1 MESMSLIKYLRI
13 YYGVNISKKNGKLT
27 HNLIKKNMPF
37 VKRCNFDYSL
47 SNRDMLMCG
56 EIVMVYDDTGA
67 VLPYMV
73 PEKRYV
79 TYCDETDVIE
89 EPPHK
94 YITLEEAK
102 KLPDYLLIEELHHS
116 KHKRNRYKKLRDE
129 LLYER
134 GRAGVKKFK
143 SERSLEKLNDTL
155 DEEFDM
161 YPDISERERT
171 MIKSRTRHV
180 RR

>member
-102 KLPDYLLIEELHHS
+102 ELPDHLLIKELHNS
-116 KHKRNRYKKLRDE
+116 KPMISRYKKLREE

-134 GRAGVKKFK
+134 GHAKAKG
-143 SERSLEKLNDTL
+143 
-155 DEEFDM
+155 
-161 YPDISERERT
+161 Y
-171 MIKSRTRHV
+171 KSRKRKLEG
-180 RR
+180 RE

>member
-13 YYGVNISKKNGKLT
+13 YYGVNINKKNEKLT

-37 VKRCNFDYSL
+37 VKRCDFDYSL

-67 VLPYMV
+67 VLPYIV
-73 PEKRYV
+73 PEERYV
-79 TYCDETDVIE
+79 TYCQETDVIE

-102 KLPDYLLIEELHHS
+102 NYRIT
-116 KHKRNRYKKLRDE
+116 Y
-129 LLYER
+129 
-134 GRAGVKKFK
+134 
-143 SERSLEKLNDTL
+143 
-155 DEEFDM
+155 
-161 YPDISERERT
+161 
-171 MIKSRTRHV
+171 
-180 RR
+180 

>member
-67 VLPYMV
+67 VLPYIV
-73 PEKRYV
+73 PEERYV
-79 TYCDETDVIE
+79 TYCQETEVTE
-89 EPPHK
+89 NLPHE
-94 YITLEEAK
+94 YMPLEEAK
-102 KLPDYLLIEELHHS
+102 KLPDHLLIEEL
-116 KHKRNRYKKLRDE
+116 RNSIPMISRYKKLREE

-134 GRAGVKKFK
+134 GHAKAKG
-143 SERSLEKLNDTL
+143 
-155 DEEFDM
+155 
-161 YPDISERERT
+161 Y
-171 MIKSRTRHV
+171 KSRKRKLEG
-180 RR
+180 RE

>member
-134 GRAGVKKFK
+134 GRAGVKIFK

-171 MIKSRTRHV
+171 MIK
-180 RR
+180 

>member
-1 MESMSLIKYLRI
+1 MESMSLIKYLRM
-13 YYGVNISKKNGKLT
+13 YYGVNISKRQGKLT
-27 HNLIKKNMPF
+27 HKLIKKNMPF
-37 VKRCNFDYSL
+37 VKRCEFDYLL

-56 EIVMVYDDTGA
+56 EIIMVYDDTGA

-134 GRAGVKKFK
+134 WRAGVKIFK

>member
-1 MESMSLIKYLRI
+1 MESMSLIKYLRM
-13 YYGVNISKKNGKLT
+13 YYGVNISKRQGKLT
-27 HNLIKKNMPF
+27 HKLIKKNMPF
-37 VKRCNFDYSL
+37 VKRCEFDYLL

-56 EIVMVYDDTGA
+56 EIIMVYDDTGA

-116 KHKRNRYKKLRDE
+116 KHKRNRYKKLREE

-134 GRAGVKKFK
+134 GHAETKR
-143 SERSLEKLNDTL
+143 
-155 DEEFDM
+155 
-161 YPDISERERT
+161 Y
-171 MIKSRTRHV
+171 KSRKRKLEG
-180 RR
+180 RE

>member
-134 GRAGVKKFK
+134 GRAGVKIFK
-143 SERSLEKLNDTL
+143 SERSLET
-155 DEEFDM
+155 
-161 YPDISERERT
+161 SECR
-171 MIKSRTRHV
+171 V
-180 RR
+180 Y

>member
-67 VLPYMV
+67 VLPYIV
-73 PEKRYV
+73 PEERYV
-79 TYCDETDVIE
+79 TYCQETEVTE
-89 EPPHK
+89 NLPHE
-94 YITLEEAK
+94 YMPLEEAK
-102 KLPDYLLIEELHHS
+102 KLPDHLLIEEL
-116 KHKRNRYKKLRDE
+116 RNSRPMISRYKKLREE

-134 GRAGVKKFK
+134 GRAETK
-143 SERSLEKLNDTL
+143 R
-155 DEEFDM
+155 
-161 YPDISERERT
+161 Y
-171 MIKSRTRHV
+171 KSRKRKLEG
-180 RR
+180 RE

>member
-67 VLPYMV
+67 VLPYIV
-73 PEKRYV
+73 PEERYV

-102 KLPDYLLIEELHHS
+102 KLPDYLLIEELHNS
-116 KHKRNRYKKLRDE
+116 KPMISRYKKLREE

-134 GRAGVKKFK
+134 GHAKAKG
-143 SERSLEKLNDTL
+143 
-155 DEEFDM
+155 
-161 YPDISERERT
+161 Y
-171 MIKSRTRHV
+171 KSRKRKLEG
-180 RR
+180 RE

>member
-67 VLPYMV
+67 VLPYIV
-73 PEKRYV
+73 PEERYV
-79 TYCDETDVIE
+79 TYCQETEVTE
-89 EPPHK
+89 NLPHE
-94 YITLEEAK
+94 YMPLEEAK
-102 KLPDYLLIEELHHS
+102 KLPDHLLIEELRNS
-116 KHKRNRYKKLRDE
+116 KSMISRYKKLREE

-134 GRAGVKKFK
+134 GRAETK
-143 SERSLEKLNDTL
+143 R
-155 DEEFDM
+155 
-161 YPDISERERT
+161 Y
-171 MIKSRTRHV
+171 KSRKRKLEG
-180 RR
+180 RE

>member
-67 VLPYMV
+67 VLPYIV
-73 PEKRYV
+73 PEERYV
-79 TYCDETDVIE
+79 TYCQETEVTE
-89 EPPHK
+89 NLPRK
-94 YITLEEAK
+94 YMSLEEAK
-102 KLPDYLLIEELHHS
+102 ELPDYLLIEELHNS
-116 KHKRNRYKKLRDE
+116 KPMISRYKKLREE

-134 GRAGVKKFK
+134 GHAKAKG
-143 SERSLEKLNDTL
+143 
-155 DEEFDM
+155 
-161 YPDISERERT
+161 Y
-171 MIKSRTRHV
+171 KSRKRKLEG
-180 RR
+180 RE

>member
-67 VLPYMV
+67 VLPYIV
-73 PEKRYV
+73 PEERYV
-79 TYCDETDVIE
+79 TYCQETEVTE
-89 EPPHK
+89 NLPHE
-94 YITLEEAK
+94 YMPLEEAK
-102 KLPDYLLIEELHHS
+102 KLLDHLLIEEL
-116 KHKRNRYKKLRDE
+116 RNSRPMISRYKKLREE

-134 GRAGVKKFK
+134 GHAKAKG
-143 SERSLEKLNDTL
+143 
-155 DEEFDM
+155 
-161 YPDISERERT
+161 Y
-171 MIKSRTRHV
+171 KSRKRKLEG
-180 RR
+180 RE

>member
-37 VKRCNFDYSL
+37 VKRCDFDYSL

-67 VLPYMV
+67 VLPYIV
-73 PEKRYV
+73 PEERYV
-79 TYCDETDVIE
+79 TYCQETEVKE
-89 EPPHK
+89 ESPRK
-94 YITLEEAK
+94 YMSLEEAK
-102 KLPDYLLIEELHHS
+102 KLPDHLLIEEL
-116 KHKRNRYKKLRDE
+116 RNSRPMISRYKKLREE

-134 GRAGVKKFK
+134 GHAKAKG
-143 SERSLEKLNDTL
+143 
-155 DEEFDM
+155 
-161 YPDISERERT
+161 Y
-171 MIKSRTRHV
+171 KSRKRKLEG
-180 RR
+180 RE

>member
-67 VLPYMV
+67 VLPYIV
-73 PEKRYV
+73 PEERYV
-79 TYCDETDVIE
+79 TYCQETEVTE
-89 EPPHK
+89 NLPHE
-94 YITLEEAK
+94 YMPLEEAK
-102 KLPDYLLIEELHHS
+102 KLPDHLLIEEL
-116 KHKRNRYKKLRDE
+116 RNSRPMISRYKKLREE

-134 GRAGVKKFK
+134 GHAKAKG
-143 SERSLEKLNDTL
+143 
-155 DEEFDM
+155 
-161 YPDISERERT
+161 Y
-171 MIKSRTRHV
+171 KSRKRKLEG
-180 RR
+180 RE